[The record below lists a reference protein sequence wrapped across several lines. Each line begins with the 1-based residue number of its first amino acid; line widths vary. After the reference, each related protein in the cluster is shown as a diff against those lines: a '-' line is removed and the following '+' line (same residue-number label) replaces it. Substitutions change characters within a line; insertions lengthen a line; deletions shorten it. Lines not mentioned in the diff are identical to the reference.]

1 MLIKLEWLG
10 YRTMKNCDS
19 MLSRFHLIPERD
31 GQTDRQTDG
40 PTELLYRYRASVCWR
55 AIKIVFG
62 HNSAADCPISAKFC
76 ARKQLFSQNFSNGA
90 DTRVPR
96 NVFYVFLMQ
105 FGLRQAAPF
114 MSSRIHL
121 FDIIYH
127 VAAVI
132 RMHLLTVTDWTKW

>member
-1 MLIKLEWLG
+1 
-10 YRTMKNCDS
+10 MKNCDS

-40 PTELLYRYRASVCWR
+40 PTELLYRYRA
-55 AIKIVFG
+55 
-62 HNSAADCPISAKFC
+62 AADCPISAKFC

-96 NVFYVFLMQ
+96 NVFYVLLMQ

-132 RMHLLTVTDWTKW
+132 RMHLLTDWTK